1 MATRAKQARVSSTVA
16 FTGRVREW
24 EQQHVTI
31 AQGLGADTKH
41 SGLQVLRWV
50 PNGKRTEQQSGSRRP
65 DLAPIPKASVAI
77 QINKGPIQQDTDPDI
92 ADIVVQAH
100 VQEASP
106 AAATSDAVDVC
117 ANTVTSQE
125 F

>member
-50 PNGKRTEQQSGSRRP
+50 PNGEICSYPLQKEHLIP
-65 DLAPIPKASVAI
+65 DSIGLAI
-77 QINKGPIQQDTDPDI
+77 I
-92 ADIVVQAH
+92 ALTHIAQL
-100 VQEASP
+100 Q
-106 AAATSDAVDVC
+106 
-117 ANTVTSQE
+117 
-125 F
+125 